1 MPDLFDNAIA
11 RHEVFGA
18 APQGA
23 DALHVAFGVDAAYA
37 RPAGIA
43 MTSLLAHNPRREFVF
58 HVFANA
64 MDAAD
69 RQRFEELARVHAAA
83 VELYDVDTR
92 AFARLPTTAQY
103 SLAMYNRLLVARALH
118 GRAQRVLYLDADIL
132 CIAPLDD
139 LVAADFAGAVSLVV
153 QDRELSAGQSAAL
166 GLKSGRY
173 FNSGMMYIDVDRW
186 LELDVSGRC
195 AALLATSPRF
205 RWADQDALNLLLDGE
220 ARFVDER
227 WNVQCNLYVAMK
239 AIPFDGSS
247 APRYALPEGA
257 AVLHFTG
264 RAKPWHR
271 WCAHSLATVYHEQ
284 ARASL
289 WRGCALTATPPSYHE
304 MKMLSHCL
312 LREGRK
318 LRAVYW
324 YVRYSLAR
332 QLAKRRGTA
341 L

>member
-1 MPDLFDNAIA
+1 MSDLFHNTIA
-11 RHEVFGA
+11 RHETFGGSA
-18 APQGA
+18 GDAGA
-23 DALHVAFGVDAAYA
+23 SHVAFGVDAAYA

-43 MTSLLAHNPRREFVF
+43 VTSLLAHNPGTPFVF

-69 RQRFEELARVHAAA
+69 RQRFEQLARKHATT
-83 VELYDVDTR
+83 VELYDVDPR
-92 AFARLPTTAQY
+92 AFARLPTTTQY
-103 SLAMYNRLLVARALH
+103 SLAMYNRLLVAHALQ
-118 GRAQRVLYLDADIL
+118 GRAQRVLYLDADTL
-132 CIAPLDD
+132 CIAPLDELLGTD
-139 LVAADFAGAVSLVV
+139 LAGAVSLVV
-153 QDRELSAGQSAAL
+153 QDGELSAGQSAAL

-173 FNSGMMYIDVDRW
+173 FNSGMMLIDVDRW
-186 LELDVSGRC
+186 LERDVSARC
-195 AALLATSPRF
+195 AELLAERPRF

-220 ARFVDER
+220 TRFVDER

-239 AIPFDGSS
+239 AIPFDGSP
-247 APRYALPEGA
+247 APPYRLPDGA
-257 AVLHFTG
+257 ALLHYTG

-271 WCAHSLATVYHEQ
+271 WCVHALATIYHEQ

-289 WRGCALTATPPSYHE
+289 WRDCALTATPPTYHE

-318 LRAVYW
+318 LRATYW
-324 YVRYSLAR
+324 YVRYSFER
-332 QLAKRRGTA
+332 RRAKRRGTS